1 MPKRPFD
8 PGDVLWTVMYLAPSG
23 AGLKPYAP
31 GYTGIPYERAQQAL
45 FQLRGKYP
53 KERFRLAPAEDPHL
67 TVAQGRKALA
77 EVLKRSTRP
86 ELARVARRVRRADIP
101 IMASLALE
109 AERQQRALDEWAREN
124 ERRQAKGLPLI
135 PKPDFSTV
143 PQVEIRGGRVVIHMG
158 GAR

>member
-1 MPKRPFD
+1 MVYVA
-8 PGDVLWTVMYLAPSG
+8 PGADVR
-23 AGLKPYAP
+23 PYAP
-31 GYTGIPYERAQQAL
+31 EYTGITFHEAQQVVAR
-45 FQLRGKYP
+45 LRAMYP

-135 PKPDFSTV
+135 PKPDFSTA